1 MVATTEYAGRSVAE
15 MDSGQVICTNHRIL
29 GGFFSRTILVR
40 SPESFGSEGR
50 SETRIWVYFAGNSTN
65 RRVMFYLGNAVGFE
79 MQQARPRL
87 VA

>member
-1 MVATTEYAGRSVAE
+1 M
-15 MDSGQVICTNHRIL
+15 
-29 GGFFSRTILVR
+29 
-40 SPESFGSEGR
+40 
-50 SETRIWVYFAGNSTN
+50 WVYFAGNSTN